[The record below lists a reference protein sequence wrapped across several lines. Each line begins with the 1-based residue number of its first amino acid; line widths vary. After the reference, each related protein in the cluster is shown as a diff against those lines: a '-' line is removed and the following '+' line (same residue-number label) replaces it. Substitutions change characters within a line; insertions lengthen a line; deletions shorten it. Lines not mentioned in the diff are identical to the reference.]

1 MDDRYIRISAV
12 IRDDNHH
19 MRRIYYTY
27 ICVIRCS
34 TSGDISYAISLY
46 DLFSHYGFYGEGI
59 IIRLWSILT
68 VQITWLVLFCGLY
81 KFLWHHGIR
90 KFTAVGI

>member
-1 MDDRYIRISAV
+1 M
-12 IRDDNHH
+12 
-19 MRRIYYTY
+19 
-27 ICVIRCS
+27 VIRCS
-34 TSGDISYAISLY
+34 TSGDISYAISYMIYFPIMAFMGKVSLSDY
-46 DLFSHYGFYGEGI
+46 
-59 IIRLWSILT
+59 WSILT